1 MKGISFITDDK
12 GERTGLMID
21 MKKHD
26 SVLKDYLQDLMDLI
40 EVNARENE
48 ESIPWDIAKSEL
60 KTKGIIE

>member
-21 MKKHD
+21 IKNHD
-26 SVLKDYLQDLMDLI
+26 SVLKDYLEDLMDLI
-40 EVNARENE
+40 EVNARKNE
-48 ESIPWDIAKSEL
+48 KSIPWDVAKSEL